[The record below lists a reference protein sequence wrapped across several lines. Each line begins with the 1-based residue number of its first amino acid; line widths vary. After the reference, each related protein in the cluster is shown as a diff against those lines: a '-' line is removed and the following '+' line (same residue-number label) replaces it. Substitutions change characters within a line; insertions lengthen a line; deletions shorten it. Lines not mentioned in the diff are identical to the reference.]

1 MGELLSKLF
10 DIGKLP
16 SKVVALVCAVSAII
30 LFSPTTFHEK
40 LHTKDLV
47 DRYGLFV
54 GLAFIA
60 SAALLGLNIII
71 WMYGHLARSWR
82 RSRWRRDLA
91 KAISRL
97 DHAEISVLRE
107 FFIQG
112 KQTLMLPVDEPTVA
126 GLLRKG
132 MLHSV
137 STVGQRSIA
146 GMFLPVGITADLQD
160 VLSPAHVGL
169 PPGDPTPADIE
180 RVRAERPAFM
190 QEVARIEERRSGIGW

>member
-1 MGELLSKLF
+1 MGEFLSKLF

-16 SKVVALVCAVSAII
+16 SKVVALISLVSATV
-30 LFSPTTFHEK
+30 LFSPAILHEK
-40 LHTKDLV
+40 LHTKELV

-60 SAALLGLNIII
+60 SAALLGLNIFI
-71 WMYGHLARSWR
+71 WLYGHMARRWR
-82 RSRWRRDLA
+82 RLRWRRDLA

-107 FFIQG
+107 FFIQA

-137 STVGQRSIA
+137 SAVGQRSIA
-146 GMFLPVGITADLQD
+146 GMLFPVAISSDLQD
-160 VLSPAHVGL
+160 VLTSAHVGL
-169 PPGDPTPADIE
+169 PSGQMSPADIE
-180 RVRAERPAFM
+180 RVRSERPVFM
-190 QEVARIEERRSGIGW
+190 QEVARIEERRSGLY